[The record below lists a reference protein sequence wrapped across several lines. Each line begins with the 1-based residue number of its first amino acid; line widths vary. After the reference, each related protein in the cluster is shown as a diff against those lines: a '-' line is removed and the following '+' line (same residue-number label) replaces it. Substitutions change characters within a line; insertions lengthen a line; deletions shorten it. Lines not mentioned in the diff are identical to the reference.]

1 MVVILHPPAACRTN
15 RHKPRR
21 RRVSAA
27 EASDIVQQLQITPR
41 TPGIA
46 QRFSRSTSVIY
57 RIAKRNNI
65 LLDRSNISEQTR
77 AAIKAALLDR
87 CGIRETSRQFDVSH
101 VTVGRIAR
109 KLGIKFRRGRRPQPD
124 RHP

>member
-1 MVVILHPPAACRTN
+1 MVVIRKAPATCRIDD
-15 RHKPRR
+15 HKPRR

-27 EASDIVQQLQITPR
+27 ETSDIVQQLQITPR

-46 QRFSRSTSVIY
+46 RRFSRSTSVIH
-57 RIAKRNNI
+57 RIAKRNGI
-65 LLDRSNISEQTR
+65 LLDRSNISEATR
-77 AAIKAALLDR
+77 AAITAALLDR
-87 CGIRETSRQFDVSH
+87 RGIRETSRQFDVSH

-109 KLGIKFRRGRRPQPD
+109 KLGIKFRRGRRPQPA